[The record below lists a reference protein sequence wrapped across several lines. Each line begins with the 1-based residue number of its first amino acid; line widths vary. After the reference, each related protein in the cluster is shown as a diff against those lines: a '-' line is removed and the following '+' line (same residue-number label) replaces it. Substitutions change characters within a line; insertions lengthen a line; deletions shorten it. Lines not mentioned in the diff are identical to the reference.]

1 MKERIKNMAKHAW
14 NKMVYPERAYEWIRK
29 NVFNGWFDYIDKKYN
44 PIILRIIEEYIR
56 ESDIISDRERML
68 YDLYIV
74 KGLNQAET
82 ATEFGVSCS
91 RIGQILFKLTRK
103 LHAKKLLH
111 EISEKCDLMADPNKV
126 MYNEELKH
134 YTQVIYMGEWDRD
147 EGNKLQRYILNRIN
161 EYLYPNSQQHDASI
175 SDILAIM
182 EDNNITMEEM
192 FNDIDENMADMLNWY
207 FSENP
212 YRTEDYEKD
221 EPATVLYLDYAEVLR
236 NRKCELPKD
245 KKISHHKKNSG
256 QYKSEYYYGETYLGP
271 DKVPMKDGIPNISF
285 YKLVN
290 YPTNVIWFL
299 RDAKVISRIDW
310 RETKLTEKELA
321 ANFMGYVYRKMND
334 NKAATAFTQF
344 FMHND
349 DSLIDEMSVYS
360 LFCAVRKD
368 CDIVRALVL
377 GETDAVRSQFM
388 LECDTAYKNNYNKN
402 IEYFLRGVKLTKYI
416 NKFFRDHP
424 EIRLVDDFICEV
436 INGTITTASFNND
449 EESIRIINT
458 VITRAPF
465 ISYDIR
471 GFDISKF
478 KCYDIKIPHL
488 KFIKNERV
496 SHKSFDE
503 IIHDKSANAD
513 KFDATPLTMDTA
525 VVYDLKV
532 FENETEYYK
541 IINNAEIK
549 TIGNLVRAVMKNY
562 DFCGN
567 AGVSME
573 TARRIFIYVA
583 YLEDEITAVKTR
595 KEQGRGYDFFGI

>member
-1 MKERIKNMAKHAW
+1 
-14 NKMVYPERAYEWIRK
+14 
-29 NVFNGWFDYIDKKYN
+29 
-44 PIILRIIEEYIR
+44 
-56 ESDIISDRERML
+56 
-68 YDLYIV
+68 
-74 KGLNQAET
+74 
-82 ATEFGVSCS
+82 
-91 RIGQILFKLTRK
+91 
-103 LHAKKLLH
+103 
-111 EISEKCDLMADPNKV
+111 
-126 MYNEELKH
+126 
-134 YTQVIYMGEWDRD
+134 
-147 EGNKLQRYILNRIN
+147 
-161 EYLYPNSQQHDASI
+161 
-175 SDILAIM
+175 
-182 EDNNITMEEM
+182 
-192 FNDIDENMADMLNWY
+192 
-207 FSENP
+207 
-212 YRTEDYEKD
+212 
-221 EPATVLYLDYAEVLR
+221 
-236 NRKCELPKD
+236 
-245 KKISHHKKNSG
+245 
-256 QYKSEYYYGETYLGP
+256 
-271 DKVPMKDGIPNISF
+271 
-285 YKLVN
+285 
-290 YPTNVIWFL
+290 
-299 RDAKVISRIDW
+299 
-310 RETKLTEKELA
+310 
-321 ANFMGYVYRKMND
+321 
-334 NKAATAFTQF
+334 
-344 FMHND
+344 MHND

-465 ISYDIR
+465 ISYDIG

-478 KCYDIKIPHL
+478 KCYNIKIPHL

-562 DFCGN
+562 DFCGD

-573 TARRIFIYVA
+573 TSRRIFIYVA

-595 KEQGRGYDFFGI
+595 KEQGRGYDLFGI

>member
-1 MKERIKNMAKHAW
+1 MKARIKNMAKHAL
-14 NKMVYPERAYEWIRK
+14 NKIVYPERAYEWIRK
-29 NVFNGWFDYIDKKYN
+29 NVFNGWLDYINKKYN
-44 PIILRIIEEYIR
+44 PTILRIIEEYIR
-56 ESDIISDRERML
+56 ESDNINDRERML

-74 KGLNQAET
+74 KGLNQAEI
-82 ATEFGVSCS
+82 AVEFGVSYE
-91 RIGQILFKLTRK
+91 RIRQLLAKLGRK
-103 LHAKKLLH
+103 LHARKLVRAIH
-111 EISEKCDLMADPNKV
+111 EKYDLMVNPDEV
-126 MYNEELKH
+126 RYNEELDH
-134 YTQVIYMGEWDRD
+134 YTQDIYMPEWDRD
-147 EGNKLQRYILNRIN
+147 EYNKLQRYILNRIN

-182 EDNNITMEEM
+182 KDNNITMEDM

-221 EPATVLYLDYAEVLR
+221 ESATVLYLDYAEVLR
-236 NRKCELPKD
+236 NRKCDFPKD
-245 KKISHHKKNSG
+245 KKSSHRKKTTE
-256 QYKSEYYYGETYLGP
+256 QYKTEYCYGEMYLGP
-271 DKVPMKDGIPNISF
+271 DAVPMTDAIPNIPF
-285 YKLVN
+285 YKIVN
-290 YPTNVIWFL
+290 YPENVIWFL
-299 RDAKVISRIDW
+299 RDAKVISAIDR
-310 RETKLTEKELA
+310 RETRLSEKESA

-334 NKAATAFTQF
+334 DKVSAAFTRF
-344 FMHND
+344 FMYND
-349 DSLIDEMSVYS
+349 DSLIDEMDIYS

-368 CDIVRALVL
+368 RDIVRPLVL

-388 LECDTAYKNNYNKN
+388 LECDTTYKNNYNKN

-449 EESIRIINT
+449 EESVRIINT

-465 ISYDIR
+465 ISYDIG
-471 GFDISKF
+471 GFDTSKF
-478 KCYDIKIPHL
+478 RCYNIKIPHL
-488 KFIKNERV
+488 KLIKNERV

-503 IIHDKSANAD
+503 IVHDKSVNAD
-513 KFDATPLTMDTA
+513 KFDATPLTMDSA

-541 IINNAEIK
+541 ITNNAEIK

-562 DFCGN
+562 DFCGD

-595 KEQGRGYDFFGI
+595 KEQGQGYDFLGI

>member
-1 MKERIKNMAKHAW
+1 MKARIKNMAKHAR
-14 NKMVYPERAYEWIRK
+14 NKMVYPERAYEWIRR
-29 NVFNGWFDYIDKKYN
+29 NVFNGWLDYINKKYN
-44 PIILRIIEEYIR
+44 PIILRIIEEYLR
-56 ESDIISDRERML
+56 ESDNINDRERKL

-74 KGLNQAET
+74 KGMNLAEI
-82 ATEFGVSCS
+82 AVEFGVSYE
-91 RIGQILFKLTRK
+91 RIRQLLAKLGRK
-103 LHAKKLLH
+103 LHAKKLVSAIH
-111 EISEKCDLMADPNKV
+111 EKYDLMVDPDEIR
-126 MYNEELKH
+126 YNEELDH
-134 YTQVIYMGEWDRD
+134 YTQDIYMGEWDRD
-147 EGNKLQRYILNRIN
+147 EWNKLQRYILNRIN
-161 EYLYPNSQQHDASI
+161 EYLYPNIQQHDASI

-182 EDNNITMEEM
+182 EDNNITMEDM

-245 KKISHHKKNSG
+245 KKSSHRKKNSG

-299 RDAKVISRIDW
+299 LDAKVISRIDW

-449 EESIRIINT
+449 EESVRIINT

-465 ISYDIR
+465 ISYDIG

-478 KCYDIKIPHL
+478 KCYNIKIPHL

-503 IIHDKSANAD
+503 IVHDKSVNAD

-562 DFCGN
+562 DFCGD

-595 KEQGRGYDFFGI
+595 KEQGRGYDLFGI